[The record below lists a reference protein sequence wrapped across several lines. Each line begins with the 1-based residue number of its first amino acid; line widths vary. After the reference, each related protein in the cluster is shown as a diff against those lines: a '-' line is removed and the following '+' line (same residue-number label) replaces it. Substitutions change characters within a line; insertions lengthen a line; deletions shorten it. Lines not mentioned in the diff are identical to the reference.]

1 MLKYSYANVARLG
14 ASGVMAAKAP
24 LSARYKVAQITK
36 GTGAQMRLDR
46 HLYVRIRKSAGG
58 QTMAEYALILLAV
71 ALVAFASYQTFGTT
85 ISADVV
91 AVNPLL

>member
-1 MLKYSYANVARLG
+1 MSV
-14 ASGVMAAKAP
+14 V
-24 LSARYKVAQITK
+24 
-36 GTGAQMRLDR
+36 R
-46 HLYVRIRKSAGG
+46 HLYVRIRASASG

-91 AVNPLL
+91 SIDPLL